1 MMTLEEIEI
10 KLVEV
15 IVPLSLAENLAMFPV
30 NESDIT
36 GAVAGVYKHKIQE
49 NAKYSTILYKKVSKK
64 NIILTQGES
73 ISVGFLNTL

>member
-49 NAKYSTILYKKVSKK
+49 NAKYSTILYIRKFPKR
-64 NIILTQGES
+64 
-73 ISVGFLNTL
+73 TLF